1 MYKYLSYR
9 IFDNFLPCKKMFTL
23 VFPKQAEKVCFSSE
37 VSNTSN
43 IQKTVPLN

>member
-23 VFPKQAEKVCFSSE
+23 VFTKQAEKVCFSSE